1 MKVVLAFSGGLDTSF
16 CVPWLREEKNADVV
30 TVTVNTG
37 GASPRELEGI
47 ALQAKKVGAVE
58 HRSVDAR
65 QLVWDDFVTTLIR
78 GNVLRGEVY
87 PLCVAAERTTQ
98 AREVARV
105 AKEIGADA
113 VAHGS
118 TGAGNDQ
125 VRFDVALRVLLPETP
140 ILTPV
145 RELGYSRER
154 STAYLAER
162 GLPVPEGS
170 GRYSVNAGL
179 WGTTLG
185 GGWTHDP
192 WAAPPAD
199 AFPGGDE
206 ARDVEGRDVVIRWE
220 EGLPVELDG
229 EALAGA
235 DLVERLGAIAAEYGL
250 GRGIH
255 IGETV
260 MGIKGRIGFEAGA
273 ALLLI
278 HAHRELEKL
287 TLTRWQAFWKDH
299 LARFWGDRLHEGQA
313 FDPVMRD
320 IRALVES
327 SQRCVAGETRVRL
340 EPGRFL
346 VDGVR
351 SPHSLVRPDIAT
363 YGETHALW
371 EGSEAR
377 AFAKIA
383 AIPSIMAAARDG
395 EEAW

>member
-16 CVPWLREEKNADVV
+16 CVPWLREEKGAEVV

-37 GASPRELEGI
+37 GASPEDLVEI
-47 ALQAKKVGAVE
+47 AAQAEKVGAIE
-58 HRSVDAR
+58 HRTVDAR
-65 QLVWDDFVTTLIR
+65 QLVWDDFVATLIR

-105 AKEIGADA
+105 AREIGADA

-125 VRFDVALRVLLPETP
+125 VRFDVALRVLLPKTP
-140 ILTPV
+140 ILAPV

-154 STAYLAER
+154 STAYLRER

-192 WAAPPAD
+192 WSAPPED
-199 AFPGGDE
+199 AFPGAGGGKGSG
-206 ARDVEGRDVVIRWE
+206 ARDVVIGWE
-220 EGLPVELDG
+220 RGLPVALEG
-229 EALAGA
+229 EALAGPQLA
-235 DLVERLGAIAAEYGL
+235 ETLGAIAADFGI
-250 GRGIH
+250 GRGVH
-255 IGETV
+255 LGETV
-260 MGIKGRIGFEAGA
+260 LGIKGRIGFEAGA

-320 IRALVES
+320 IRALIES
-327 SQRCVAGETRVRL
+327 SQRCVTGETRVRL

-351 SPHSLVRPDIAT
+351 SPHSLVRSDIAT

-371 EGSEAR
+371 EGEEAR

-383 AIPSIMAAARDG
+383 AIPSMMAAARDG
-395 EEAW
+395 EEPW